1 MNVIVTGSAGF
12 VGCNLTERLIEKGY
26 KVYAFIR
33 PGSSHNERLEKLVP
47 ESDGKLILVEC
58 DMSNIL
64 EAADKITD
72 KCEVFYHLAWAD
84 GRDDFAR
91 QYSNIDQTLNALTLA
106 DKLGC
111 KRFVATGSQ
120 AEYGLVP
127 KGEEQTEETPLKPNT
142 AYGACKVAAYY
153 LLKRRCE
160 QIGMEF
166 IWGRIFSIYGKYEG
180 DGRLIVDL
188 TKAIQRGERKQMT
201 AATQNWDYLYTS
213 DAADA
218 LIALAEK
225 GRAGEIY
232 NIANGDYH
240 ELKFFTDQIA
250 SYYGDK
256 EQIEYGSDS
265 RTPVSLQPSVSK
277 IFADTGWKPSVDF
290 MDGIK
295 KVYGTKEATK

>member
-47 ESDGKLILVEC
+47 ESDGRLVLVEC

-127 KGEEQTEETPLKPNT
+127 NGEEQTEDTPLKPNT

-240 ELKFFTDQIA
+240 ELKYFTDQIA

-277 IFADTGWKPSVDF
+277 IFADTGWRPSVDF

-295 KVYGTKEATK
+295 KVYGTKEAIK